1 MAFVGHNVQMRLFD
15 RPCFSDYEKEISGEL
30 PELVAGF
37 QSQELDLGY
46 NLKASSVYS
55 SNIEGNSLNLNS
67 YMNLK
72 MRKDLGKNKEIKE
85 IDDLVEAYEY
95 ARTKNLT
102 EKTFLE
108 THRLLSRT
116 ILIKSK
122 QGKYR
127 QEPIGVFSDRG
138 LVYLAVEPNFVHQ
151 HMTDLFT
158 EIEDLLK
165 SNLVLEEVFYFA
177 SLVHLRF
184 VHIHPFSDG
193 NGRAA
198 RILEKW
204 FIVQKL
210 GERFWGLLSEK
221 NYKTYQKEYY
231 ENINLGVNFYVL
243 DYSKSLPFLRMLL
256 GSVKGTTF

>member
-1 MAFVGHNVQMRLFD
+1 MNLTD
-15 RPCFSDYEKEISGEL
+15 RPCFGAYEKEIAGEL
-30 PELVAGF
+30 AGLIAGF

-72 MRKDLGKNKEIKE
+72 MLNDVSKNKEVKE
-85 IDDLVEAYEY
+85 IDDLVKAYEY
-95 ARTKNLT
+95 AITESLT
-102 EKTFLE
+102 EKAFLE
-108 THRLLSRT
+108 AHRLLSRT

-138 LVYLAVEPNFVHQ
+138 LVYLAVEPNLVHE
-151 HMTDLFT
+151 HMEGFFAEITDLMKS
-158 EIEDLLK
+158 DLR
-165 SNLVLEEVFYFA
+165 LEEVFYFA
-177 SLVHLRF
+177 SLIHLRF

-204 FIVQKL
+204 FLVQKL
-210 GERFWGLLSEK
+210 GDRFWGLLSEK
-221 NYKTYQKEYY
+221 NYHLNQQEYY
-231 ENINLGVNFYVL
+231 DCINLGVNFYVL
-243 DYSKSLPFLRMLL
+243 DYSKALPFLRLL
-256 GSVKGTTF
+256 TGSVKATT